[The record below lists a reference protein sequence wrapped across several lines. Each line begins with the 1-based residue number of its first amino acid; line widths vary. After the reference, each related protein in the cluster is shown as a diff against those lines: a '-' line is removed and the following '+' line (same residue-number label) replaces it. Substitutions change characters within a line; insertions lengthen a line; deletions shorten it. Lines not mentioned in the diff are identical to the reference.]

1 MSENNNV
8 QLNGIKETQQADFNL
23 REFIYKYLRY
33 MPLLLIGVT
42 IAIIT
47 AFIQT
52 RYAIPIHRVTGT
64 LFINKDN
71 KYGGGSK
78 GQLDEMLLF
87 SDNINLNN
95 ELEIIHSRPLLAR
108 VIKNL
113 GLTISYHNRGN
124 LRSSNIYGSEPFH
137 LVIVSLKDSTR
148 GFNMEIDAR
157 DDDFSIGPT
166 ATTPITYGQI
176 FQTSYGQFI
185 LIRYP
190 LVSLK
195 DFATKK
201 FDITYSPIE
210 GLASALGKA
219 VKVSQANDYASI
231 LNISME
237 TENIQLGKAII
248 NNLMSEYGKMSVEVK
263 REISQATMDFID
275 VRLDTIKKELG
286 GVESSLLNYRESNEV
301 IDLTA
306 QSKLYY
312 DKMEESSKGVN
323 AQQVR
328 MNVLDMLLR
337 YLDNKENQYTIVP
350 TNLGIEEPV
359 LVPMLLQYNAW
370 QLQRDNYLKTTTPD
384 NPVVKNIE
392 TNLTK
397 LREQIVEG
405 LKNVKQSY
413 QIVIDKMQ
421 STLAGAQSDIRS
433 VPAKAKGLLNIER
446 QQKIKQELYLFLLQ
460 KREEAAISAAATVA
474 SSRSLEDA
482 IASDTPIKPDKKS
495 TYLLALFFGLI
506 IPIGIIFIFE
516 TFNDKLRTRDEI
528 EKKTSVPIIGEIGHA
543 EEGRF
548 AVTHGTR
555 TVVAEQFRIAR
566 SSAHYLLSKIEKPVV
581 LITSTVSGEGKS
593 FIATNYGAVVALA
606 GKKTI
611 ILEFDIRKP
620 KILTNLGL
628 KTGKGLTDYIVGNVK
643 LDEIIQPIP
652 EIQNLYIIGCG
663 PVPPNPSELLLNEK
677 VGELFKDLKERF
689 DVIIV
694 DTAPIGLV
702 SDAMTLERYS
712 DACFYIV
719 RQNYSIKKQLVLIE
733 DLYRQKKM
741 RNMALIVNDI
751 KLKGRYSGYYGYGN
765 SYGYGYTYGNGP
777 DYYEDGHKLKR
788 NVFKRLGLFK

>member
-8 QLNGIKETQQADFNL
+8 QLNGTKENQQDFNL

-33 MPLLLIGVT
+33 MPLLILSVT
-42 IAIIT
+42 IALIIG
-47 AFIQT
+47 FIQT

-78 GQLDEMLLF
+78 SQLDEIFF
-87 SDNINLNN
+87 SDNINLSN
-95 ELEIIHSRPLLAR
+95 ELEILHSRPLLTR
-108 VIKNL
+108 VINNL

-124 LRSSNIYGSEPFH
+124 LRSSNIYGSEPFR
-137 LVIVSLKDSTR
+137 LSIISLKDSTR

-157 DDDFSIGPT
+157 ENDFLIGPT
-166 ATTPITYGQI
+166 STAPITYGQI

-190 LVSLK
+190 AVSLR

-201 FDITYSPIE
+201 FDVTYTPIE
-210 GLASALGKA
+210 GLASALSKA
-219 VKVSQANDYASI
+219 VKVGQANDYASI

-237 TENIQLGKAII
+237 TENVQLGKAII
-248 NNLMSEYGKMSVEVK
+248 NNLMSEYGKLSIEVK

-275 VRLDTIKKELG
+275 VRLDTIKRELG
-286 GVESSLLNYRESNEV
+286 GVESNLLNYRESNEV

-328 MNVLDMLLR
+328 MNVLDMLLN
-337 YLDNKENQYTIVP
+337 YLNNKDHQYEIVP

-359 LVPMLLQYNAW
+359 IVPMLLQYNAW
-370 QLQRDNYLKTTTPD
+370 QLQRDNYLKTTNEA
-384 NPVVKNIE
+384 NPAVKNIE
-392 TNLTK
+392 TNLTT
-397 LREQIVEG
+397 LREQIIEG
-405 LKNVKQSY
+405 LKNVRQSY
-413 QIVIDKMQ
+413 QIAINKMQ
-421 STLAGAQSDIRS
+421 STLEGAQRDVRS

-474 SSRSLEDA
+474 SSRPLEDA
-482 IASDTPIKPDKKS
+482 IASDTPIKPDKKG
-495 TYLLALFFGLI
+495 TYLMALFLGLI

-528 EKKTSVPIIGEIGHA
+528 EKKTNVPIIGEIGHA
-543 EEGRF
+543 TEGRF
-548 AVTHGTR
+548 AVTHGSR

-566 SSAHYLLSKIEKPVV
+566 SSAHYLLSKIEKPVL

-593 FIATNYGAVVALA
+593 FIATNYGAVIALS

-628 KTGKGLTDYIVGNVK
+628 KTGKGLTDYIVGNIK

-652 EIQNLYIIGCG
+652 EVQNLYIIGCG
-663 PVPPNPSELLLNEK
+663 PVPPNPSELLLSEK
-677 VGELFKDLKERF
+677 VGELFQQLKERF

-719 RQNYSIKKQLVLIE
+719 RQNYSVKKQLVLIE

-751 KLKGRYSGYYGYGN
+751 KLKGRYSGYYGYGS
-765 SYGYGYTYGNGP
+765 SYGYGYSYGNGP

-788 NVFKRLGLFK
+788 NVFKRMRLFK